1 MCYLQIFLRKEE
13 SKKYFFRK
21 KARCFY
27 YRIKKEGMTKRRR
40 FTKVMCTV
48 FSVLLLS
55 NTIFAAEYTDNS
67 IEENETIIDSIY
79 TNN

>member
-1 MCYLQIFLRKEE
+1 MRRK
-13 SKKYFFRK
+13 
-21 KARCFY
+21 
-27 YRIKKEGMTKRRR
+27 

-79 TNN
+79 TNNSIDALYEMRGSYCLDI